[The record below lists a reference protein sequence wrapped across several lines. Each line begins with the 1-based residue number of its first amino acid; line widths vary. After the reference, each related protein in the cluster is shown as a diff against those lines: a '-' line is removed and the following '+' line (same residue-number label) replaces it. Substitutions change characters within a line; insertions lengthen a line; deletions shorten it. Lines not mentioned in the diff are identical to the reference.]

1 MSHLDQAQTADDPDF
16 QNRVRVSLMDKCKAV
31 FQDASATT
39 VDLNIANGVSTRG
52 ERFIR
57 EAAYALSTSP
67 QAIDHTS
74 TDAEM
79 DAALEVLW
87 PLSIAYMVDAI

>member
-16 QNRVRVSLMDKCKAV
+16 QNRVRVSLMDKCKEV

-39 VDLNIANGVSTRG
+39 LDLNIANGVSTRG

-57 EAAYALSTSP
+57 EASYALSTSP

-79 DAALEVLW
+79 DAALEILW
-87 PLSIAYMVDAI
+87 PLSIAYMVNAI